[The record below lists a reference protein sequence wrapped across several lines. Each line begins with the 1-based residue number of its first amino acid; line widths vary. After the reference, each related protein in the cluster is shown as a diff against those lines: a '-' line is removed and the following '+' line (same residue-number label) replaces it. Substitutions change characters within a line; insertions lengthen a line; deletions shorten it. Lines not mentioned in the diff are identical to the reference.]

1 MIRLAVP
8 GLLLYRDVV
17 LRVIAASCKLARVQ
31 SGRQHDDSEAAFGE
45 QVVSAVGEAF
55 NNIALHGYSPA
66 EVGDV
71 RIEIAI
77 DADCMTIRLIDE
89 GKSFDPA
96 HVPAPDLASLPE
108 HHMGLFIMR
117 SFMDE
122 VTYRPGRPPSSS
134 NVLTL
139 TKRF

>member
-8 GLLLYRDVV
+8 GQLLYRDVV

-31 SGRQHDDSEAAFGE
+31 SGRQVEEGAFAD

-55 NNIALHGYSPA
+55 NNVALHGYPGG

-77 DADCMTIRLIDE
+77 GEDSMTIRMLDD
-89 GKSFDPA
+89 GRSFDPA

-117 SFMDE
+117 SFMDD
-122 VTYRPGRPPSSS
+122 VSYRPGRPPSIA